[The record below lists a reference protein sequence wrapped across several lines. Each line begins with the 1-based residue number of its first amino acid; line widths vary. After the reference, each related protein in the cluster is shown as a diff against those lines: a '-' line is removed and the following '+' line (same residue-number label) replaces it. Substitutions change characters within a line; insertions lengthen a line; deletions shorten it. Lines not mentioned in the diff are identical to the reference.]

1 MNEYFNST
9 FIHVIRIYSLCFSS
23 IRFVDLDQ
31 PTTKTRLQPPPSLQK
46 SKRKKRQTTA
56 SGDKDSAD
64 LFLSGLTLGGK
75 TVISAIDEF
84 DRKSSVQEKTS
95 ANFAILQG
103 HQVADCSDQFGTFSS
118 ALKRNGDAERQSAV
132 AEIRPENQRY
142 HDLYNGQPAI
152 KSCNVIIITLYL
164 IVLLVR

>member
-1 MNEYFNST
+1 M
-9 FIHVIRIYSLCFSS
+9 
-23 IRFVDLDQ
+23 DLDQ
-31 PTTKTRLQPPPSLQK
+31 PTTKTRPQPPPTLQK

-118 ALKRNGDAERQSAV
+118 ALKRNGDTERQSAV

-142 HDLYNGQPAI
+142 HDLYNGQPLLQ
-152 KSCNVIIITLYL
+152 SCNFIILITLYL

>member
-1 MNEYFNST
+1 M
-9 FIHVIRIYSLCFSS
+9 
-23 IRFVDLDQ
+23 DLDQ
-31 PTTKTRLQPPPSLQK
+31 PTTKTRLQPPPSLQR
-46 SKRKKRQTTA
+46 SVRKKRQTTA

-142 HDLYNGQPAI
+142 HDLYNGQSPFQ
-152 KSCNVIIITLYL
+152 SCNFTVVMLFLITTM
-164 IVLLVR
+164 LLVR

>member
-1 MNEYFNST
+1 MSRPTDENLAYALGFRLNYYETQYY
-9 FIHVIRIYSLCFSS
+9 IDSLPEETKSSSS

-118 ALKRNGDAERQSAV
+118 
-132 AEIRPENQRY
+132 
-142 HDLYNGQPAI
+142 
-152 KSCNVIIITLYL
+152 
-164 IVLLVR
+164 